1 MERRYIELLHML
13 LNLSNQALGLLSA
26 QLQYFLHRNGE
37 PRDRDAHPGDAWA
50 ACYPATCSHKPE
62 WKQAGASLDDAI
74 VEQHGAKYRRPL
86 TSYHGNQCRKLCSA
100 EGVKLALDYPPVAR
114 GLERLYSVDAEARA
128 IIGHTRGMIAA
139 VGRGMDA
146 AHRAPGSDDKPAVL
160 ASLRAVRDAART
172 FRQHADALSQ
182 DQVPLPCRK
191 TWALYDHVFVFHLE
205 SQMKAAADR
214 GESLAQ
220 FGTSSL
226 EGLNRP
232 VKELLRRFL
241 GGGGA
246 PRDEGDHS
254 NEPLVGVLRQADA
267 VCRLGRMKEYASLH
281 VPGVAA

>member
-1 MERRYIELLHML
+1 M
-13 LNLSNQALGLLSA
+13 
-26 QLQYFLHRNGE
+26 
-37 PRDRDAHPGDAWA
+37 
-50 ACYPATCSHKPE
+50 ATLK
-62 WKQAGASLDDAI
+62 
-74 VEQHGAKYRRPL
+74 
-86 TSYHGNQCRKLCSA
+86 
-100 EGVKLALDYPPVAR
+100 
-114 GLERLYSVDAEARA
+114 
-128 IIGHTRGMIAA
+128 
-139 VGRGMDA
+139 
-146 AHRAPGSDDKPAVL
+146 
-160 ASLRAVRDAART
+160 AVRAAART

-220 FGTSSL
+220 YGTSSL

-232 VKELLRRFL
+232 VKELLRRFV

-246 PRDEGDHS
+246 PRDEEACDHA